1 MRVRAV
7 IFDFDGPICDSFR
20 EGIRRIK
27 LLCAIHDVHF
37 GREERRRLT
46 ELWGLPGKEL
56 LEQGVGVF
64 SHLLDTMYKEWEQLD
79 LHDPVPL
86 VPAAKEVLYWLRK
99 NKFVS
104 TILTTRNTENLME
117 IFDRLDLAREFD
129 VISARQDTIHRKPD
143 PRAFSYTLETLY
155 GLFGITKEQC
165 IFVGDTPTDIVAG
178 LASGIETLVVQ
189 TGPYLLKHVET
200 HPIKLQNLLT
210 SIDDLPGW
218 LEEHHEGEIRHEYQ

>member
-1 MRVRAV
+1 MHVRAV

-56 LEQGVGVF
+56 LEQGVRV
-64 SHLLDTMYKEWEQLD
+64 SPHLLDVIYKEWERLD
-79 LHDPVPL
+79 LHEPVPL
-86 VPAAKEVLYWLRK
+86 VPSAKEVLYWLRK
-99 NKFVS
+99 NNFVS
-104 TILTTRNTENLME
+104 TILTTRNKENLME
-117 IFDRLDLAREFD
+117 IFDRMDLVREFG
-129 VISARQDTIHRKPD
+129 VISARQDTTHHKPD
-143 PRAFSYTLETLY
+143 PKAFRYTLETLEER
-155 GLFGITKEQC
+155 FNIPKEQC

-178 LASGIETLVVQ
+178 LAADIETLVVQ
-189 TGPYLLKHVET
+189 TGPYLLKHVEN
-200 HPIKLQNLLT
+200 HPIKLQNLLN

-218 LEEHHEGEIRHEYQ
+218 LEENHEGEIAYEYK